1 MRAASTTY
9 TTSLL
14 INRSSTDA
22 YSLLQRRVMVSSCD
36 IYRIKTEIPFGRSV
50 PPGQISRNT
59 FKFLVNLQDPEKN
72 DREWFKM
79 REPAYRLAEQV
90 SLLGSFLDIVSD
102 RILHAPN
109 FCPLRNGKIS
119 SVS

>member
-1 MRAASTTY
+1 
-9 TTSLL
+9 
-14 INRSSTDA
+14 
-22 YSLLQRRVMVSSCD
+22 
-36 IYRIKTEIPFGRSV
+36 V

-90 SLLGSFLDIVSD
+90 RASREVFLAVSLTV
-102 RILHAPN
+102 R
-109 FCPLRNGKIS
+109 
-119 SVS
+119 